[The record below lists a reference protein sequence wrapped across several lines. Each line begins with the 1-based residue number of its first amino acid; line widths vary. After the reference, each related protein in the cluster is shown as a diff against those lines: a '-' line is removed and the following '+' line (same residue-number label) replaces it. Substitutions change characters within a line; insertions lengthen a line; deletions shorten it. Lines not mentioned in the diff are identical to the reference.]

1 MRLVLHLGA
10 HGTDGGLFANWIARN
25 RSALSEQGIA
35 APPPRQFLAYLSD
48 ALERRKD
55 DDPHVREEALL
66 RSLGATGRRRWMVVS
81 APGLL
86 GPASGIIAPDGFY
99 QRDVSRRLM
108 GLKALFP
115 RCHLTLLLGLR
126 TASHMV
132 PAILPDDSAAI
143 AETLPLLGDETLP
156 WSGLVDTIQQQLG
169 HARFVVWQHE
179 NVAEIWP
186 QILSELVG
194 PARVL
199 PPDGLLNIA
208 TAHLNAEARLRL
220 ERYIAGAPPA
230 TARNLAQVAAVFARR
245 FGVTRPQDETQDL
258 PAWARQQLAR
268 LDLSYET
275 EWDDIVGREGVLAL
289 Q

>member
-48 ALERRKD
+48 ALERRKE

-66 RSLGATGRRRWMVVS
+66 RSLGANGRRRWMVVS

-99 QRDVSRRLM
+99 QRDVSRRLQ

-126 TASHMV
+126 SASTMV
-132 PAILPDDSAAI
+132 PAILPDGDEAI
-143 AETLPLLGDETLP
+143 AQSLPLLGDETLP
-156 WSGLVDTIQQQLG
+156 WSRLVDTIQRQLG

-179 NVAEIWP
+179 NVAELWP
-186 QILSELVG
+186 QILSEMVG

-208 TAHLNAEARLRL
+208 TTHLNAEARSRM
-220 ERYIAGAPPA
+220 EHYITGAPPA

-245 FGVTRPQDETQDL
+245 FGVVSPTDATQNL
-258 PAWARQQLAR
+258 PAWAQQHLAR
-268 LDLSYET
+268 LDSSYET
-275 EWDDIVGREGVLAL
+275 EWDNIVGRSDVLAL